1 MHIGLKLAD
10 MIFEI
15 MTQSSSVG
23 VNKFLSYVLK
33 KCTNFRSIFVKNV
46 QMSKNQLH
54 TVALEVKS
62 SLIKLLEKMQNGDET
77 SKLCSSVLR
86 HVFGPN
92 PIS

>member
-23 VNKFLSYVLK
+23 VNKFLTYVLK

-62 SLIKLLEKMQNGDET
+62 SLIKLLGKMQNSDET

-92 PIS
+92 PFS